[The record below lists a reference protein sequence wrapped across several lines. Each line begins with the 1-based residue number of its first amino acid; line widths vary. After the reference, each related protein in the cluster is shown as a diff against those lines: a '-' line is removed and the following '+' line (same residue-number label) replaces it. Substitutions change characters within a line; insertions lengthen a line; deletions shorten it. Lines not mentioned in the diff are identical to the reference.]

1 VVTGRSG
8 VAHTTALGADVDD
21 ITGYRCPMTNIEPQL
36 WTDHAAAAVAFY
48 EAAFG
53 AVVLHRV
60 GDGDEIV
67 AQLAVG
73 DARFWVAAA
82 DPGMHRFDPQRIGGA
97 TGRTLLVAEDP
108 IALQARAVDAGA
120 SEVVAVTEEY
130 GWLLG
135 RIVDPFGHEWE
146 LGHPLGDWPPGP
158 D

>member
-1 VVTGRSG
+1 
-8 VAHTTALGADVDD
+8 
-21 ITGYRCPMTNIEPQL
+21 MTSVEPQL
-36 WTDHAAAAVAFY
+36 WTDRAAAAVRFY

-73 DARFWVAAA
+73 NARFWVSAA
-82 DPGMHRFDPQRIGGA
+82 DPAMNRFDPQQIAGA
-97 TGRTLLVAEDP
+97 TGRTLLVVEDP
-108 IALQARAVDAGA
+108 VALQASAVDAGA
-120 SEVVAVTEEY
+120 AEMSPVTEEY

-146 LGHPLGDWPPGP
+146 LGHPLGDWPPSVA
-158 D
+158 

>member
-1 VVTGRSG
+1 
-8 VAHTTALGADVDD
+8 
-21 ITGYRCPMTNIEPQL
+21 MTSIEPQL
-36 WTDHAAAAVAFY
+36 WTARAAAAVAFY

-60 GDGDEIV
+60 GDGDDIV

-73 DARFWVAAA
+73 DARFWVSAAG
-82 DPGMHRFDPQRIGGA
+82 PGMHRLDPQQIAGA

-108 IALQARAVDAGA
+108 GDVQARAVAAGA
-120 SEVVAVTEEY
+120 TELAPVTEEY

-146 LGHPLGDWPPGP
+146 LGHPLGDWPPESG
-158 D
+158 